1 MEGGRWRAEGGGR
14 ICSSN
19 RHFYPK
25 YSVELLIGYL
35 CKKVKI
41 LTANTSEKMNWKCFL
56 VLYSTG
62 LGLIAGVSGKVVYL
76 LGLSVCFE
84 RFLTTVSKWCNKK
97 FLL

>member
-1 MEGGRWRAEGGGR
+1 MEGGGR

-25 YSVELLIGYL
+25 YFEELLLCCL

-41 LTANTSEKMNWKCFL
+41 LTVNTSEKMNWKCFL

-62 LGLIAGVSGKVVYL
+62 LGLVAGVSGEAVCNFDFCLSTACLRQRKV
-76 LGLSVCFE
+76 LGLSVSFE
-84 RFLTTVSKWCNKK
+84 RFLTTVS
-97 FLL
+97 